1 MSGTKMETVTLN
13 NGATIPLLGMGVYQL
28 HGKVCEYAVQEAL
41 ELGYRLFDTAQMYQ
55 AMRDAHRDEKQG
67 GVPLPPEKTT
77 FLRIRCYKRTE
88 KNMVKRR
95 HRLAFNFWHRMEL
108 LPFQSHPIKSG

>member
-13 NGATIPLLGMGVYQL
+13 NGATMPLLGMVYQL

-67 GVPLPPEKTT
+67 GVPLPPEKNMDN
-77 FLRIRCYKRTE
+77 FDFRLSEQELKQIWALDKR
-88 KNMVKRR
+88 
-95 HRLAFNFWHRMEL
+95 
-108 LPFQSHPIKSG
+108 KSLFGWYS